1 MKVILGAD
9 HAATELKEA
18 IKSFLHDEGYVVE
31 DVSPSMPV
39 PDDDYPDYAFAVTE
53 KVTADPTGTRG
64 ILLCDTG
71 IGMAIAA
78 NKVPGVHA
86 ALAVNAF
93 GARRSR
99 EHNDANVLVLGAEM
113 VAPET
118 AKELVRIFLTTSF
131 SGVDRHAR
139 RIQKIASQGSSSAAS
154 VGGKGRP

>member
-18 IKSFLHDEGYVVE
+18 VKSFLHDEGYVIE
-31 DVSPSMPV
+31 DVSPSLPV
-39 PDDDYPDYAFAVTE
+39 PDDDYPDYAFVVAE
-53 KVTADPTGTRG
+53 KIAADPETRG

-93 GARRSR
+93 SARRSR
-99 EHNDANVLVLGAEM
+99 EHNDANVLVLGAET
-113 VAPET
+113 VTPET
-118 AKELVRIFLTTSF
+118 AKELVRIFLDTPF

-139 RIQKIASQGSSSAAS
+139 RIKKIASRESGNAAS
-154 VGGKGRP
+154 G